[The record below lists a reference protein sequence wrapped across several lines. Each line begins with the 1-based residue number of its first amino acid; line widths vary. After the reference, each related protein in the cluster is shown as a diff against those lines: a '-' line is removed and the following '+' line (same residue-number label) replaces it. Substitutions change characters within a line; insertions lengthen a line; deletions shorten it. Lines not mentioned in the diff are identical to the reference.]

1 MHIAEYIRLGFRGF
15 LLDQE
20 VYRQQRESSNRFKEG
35 FILVLLIGVLV
46 GLATMIGQI
55 GEILTSPDFEHII
68 STLYDGLTTMPWYIN
83 LTRTMPNF
91 AAEFKQNFDNV
102 VAVFRFL
109 EGGGIV
115 GAISNLITIPL
126 SFVLTW
132 IIYGI
137 VAHIVARMV
146 GGTGSLTQTL
156 GCTALAAG
164 ANVLSLIKVVP
175 YAEVSGVLLMTL
187 LANYLALRIAHELT
201 PRRAFWATVAAPV
214 LLVVLAGI
222 GGCVL
227 LLVLQR

>member
-1 MHIAEYIRLGFRGF
+1 MHIAEYVRLGFRGF

-20 VYRQQRESSNRFKEG
+20 AYRQQRESSNRFKEG
-35 FILVLLIGVLV
+35 FILVLLIGLLV
-46 GLATMIGQI
+46 GLATMIGEI
-55 GEILTSPDFEHII
+55 GATLTSPDFEQII
-68 STLYDGLTTMPWYIN
+68 STLYDGLTNMPWYIN
-83 LTRTMPNF
+83 LTRTVPGF
-91 AAEFKQNFDNV
+91 ADKFRQNFDNV
-102 VAVFRFL
+102 VSVFRFM

-126 SFVLTW
+126 SFLLTW
-132 IIYGI
+132 VIYGV

-146 GGTGSLTQTL
+146 GGTGTLTQTL

-164 ANVLSLIKVVP
+164 ANVLSLIKVIP

-201 PRRAFWATVAAPV
+201 PRRAFWATIAAPL
-214 LLVVLAGI
+214 LLVVFAGI

-227 LLVLQR
+227 FIALQS